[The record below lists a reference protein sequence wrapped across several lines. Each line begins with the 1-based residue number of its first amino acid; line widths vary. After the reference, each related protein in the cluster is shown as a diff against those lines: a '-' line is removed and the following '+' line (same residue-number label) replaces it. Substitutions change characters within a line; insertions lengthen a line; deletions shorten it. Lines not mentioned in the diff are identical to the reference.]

1 MTTFGTRPRR
11 RDRSVLVLPAGTVLF
26 DPRNPSR
33 RIYRVKRGLVEL
45 SSGSEVIFDHLG
57 RGSFFGEK
65 FLLAKP
71 LCGQV
76 ARAIK
81 PSSIEFFGRHKL
93 LERLHRDHRFAVQL
107 LRSLAHRI
115 ETNELA
121 IRDLAKEPAARRL
134 ALFLARS
141 LPDRRSAGWVRLAWN
156 PTNPE
161 LGRRIGTTRWRVS
174 RIFNQ
179 FQRQGWVRR
188 GKGLWVRREGLDAF
202 LRAPNNRH

>member
-1 MTTFGTRPRR
+1 MTTFSTKRR
-11 RDRSVLVLPAGTVLF
+11 SRDRSVLVLPAGTVLF

-45 SSGSEVIFDHLG
+45 SSDSEVILDHLG

-65 FLLAKP
+65 FLLSKP

-76 ARAIK
+76 AKAIK
-81 PSSIEFFGRHKL
+81 PSTIEFFGRHKL
-93 LERLHRDHRFAVQL
+93 LERLHRDRRFAVQL
-107 LRSLAHRI
+107 LRSLARRI
-115 ETNELA
+115 DTNEQT

-141 LPDRRSAGWVRLAWN
+141 LPDRRAAGWIRLAWN

-179 FQRQGWVRR
+179 LQRQGWVRR
-188 GKGLWVRREGLDAF
+188 GKGLWIQREGLNAF
-202 LRAPNNRH
+202 LKLPNSRP